1 MENFTE
7 NLMDNY
13 EAPSAE
19 LIQFGS
25 DGTMNIGSSG
35 CNCSFWQV
43 TNNMD
48 EGQPGC
54 MGRSA
59 HASENPSHI
68 AAPDY
73 GNW

>member
-1 MENFTE
+1 MK
-7 NLMDNY
+7 NY
-13 EAPSAE
+13 ETPNAE
-19 LIQFGS
+19 LVEFESEMVMGA
-25 DGTMNIGSSG
+25 SG

-43 TNNMD
+43 TNDMD

-54 MGRSA
+54 SARSA
-59 HASENPSHI
+59 HASENPNGI